1 MIQVPISV
9 LKKSAQG
16 DLASIH
22 IQRTARDSTMVGGEI
37 EQIPQGEEQLCWFQ
51 SLLSTSAKVLL
62 PDMRSHAPDALSCL
76 FRAGFLS
83 VLLQSQIFPTPSNSS
98 LDPFSRNRVEFCGK
112 DWRHK
117 LKNHTNPKAGLFFPF
132 WMNTSLFYC
141 YCVPVSW
148 SSPQSQQSPRCST
161 WVHLNNDRVV
171 SVHFQGKPFN
181 VTVIQVPVSFS

>member
-22 IQRTARDSTMVGGEI
+22 NQRTARVSTMVGGET
-37 EQIPQGEEQLCWFQ
+37 EQIPQCEEQLCWFQ
-51 SLLSTSAKVLL
+51 SLLSVSAEVLL

-76 FRAGFLS
+76 FWIGFLS
-83 VLLQSQIFPTPSNSS
+83 VLLQSQIFLTPSNSS
-98 LDPFSRNRVEFCGK
+98 LYPFSRNRVDFCRK
-112 DWRHK
+112 DWTHK
-117 LKNHTNPKAGLFFPF
+117 LKNHTNPKAEHFFPF

-148 SSPQSQQSPRCST
+148 SSPHSQQSLKCST
-161 WVHLNNDRVV
+161 WVHSQKWQNDLSSFPR
-171 SVHFQGKPFN
+171 Q
-181 VTVIQVPVSFS
+181 TIQHHSNPTSC